1 MDIQSA
7 RFFITVYN
15 CRSLSKAAKAHYVTQ
30 PVISRSITSLENE
43 FGCKLFE
50 RSKHGVFPTDAGSA
64 FYQYAQ
70 KYSDFYQEIATGMSA
85 FSDKDNL
92 SLSIAGITP
101 PVKEILPKAVEEFNR
116 MFPEI
121 KINIERFAAG
131 EIIPLIQDD
140 AYDFY
145 ITMRSDILSFPFLK
159 SRLLLS
165 ERFHLITK
173 EEMRPENDREAI
185 KLMKANPIYV
195 LPEQDAPLFFRM
207 TVDYLKEAGID
218 HPNLKTARPIE
229 SLSYNVSANLGIAL
243 SPARHEF
250 NEPGLS
256 AYVIKGS
263 PQVELGI
270 AWKKETMPSKIF
282 ISILDKL
289 ISKKE

>member
-7 RFFITVYN
+7 RYYMSVYD
-15 CRSLSKAAKAHYVTQ
+15 CRSLSKAAKEHYVTQ
-30 PVISRSITSLENE
+30 PVISRSITALEDE
-43 FGCKLFE
+43 FGCTFFE
-50 RSKHGVFPTDAGSA
+50 RSKHGVVPTEAGTA

-70 KYSDFYQEIATGMSA
+70 KYSVFYQEIAAGMSA
-85 FSDKDNL
+85 FSGKDNL

-101 PVKEILPKAVEEFNR
+101 PVKEILPKAVSEFNR

-121 KINIERFAAG
+121 RINIERFVAS
-131 EIIPLIQDD
+131 EIIPLIQEDS
-140 AYDFY
+140 YDFY
-145 ITMRSDILSFPFLK
+145 ITMMSDIRTFPRLK

-173 EEMRPENDREAI
+173 EEMQPKNDREAI
-185 KLMKANPIYV
+185 RLMKENPIYV
-195 LPEQDAPLFFRM
+195 LPEQDAPFFYRM
-207 TVDYLKEAGID
+207 AVDYLKEAGIG
-218 HPNLKTARPIE
+218 HPDLKTARPIE
-229 SLSYNVSANLGIAL
+229 SLSYNVSANLGVAL

-263 PQVELGI
+263 PHVELGI

-282 ISILDKL
+282 ISILEKL

>member
-7 RFFITVYN
+7 RYFMSVYD
-15 CRSLSKAAKAHYVTQ
+15 CRSLSKAATEHYVTQ
-30 PVISRSITSLENE
+30 PVISRSITALEDE
-43 FGCKLFE
+43 FGCTFFE
-50 RSKHGVFPTDAGSA
+50 RSTHGVIPTEAGTA

-70 KYSDFYQEIATGMSA
+70 KYSDFYKEIANGMSA
-85 FSDKDNL
+85 FSGKDNL

-101 PVKEILPKAVEEFNR
+101 PVKEFLPKAVAEFNR

-121 KINIERFAAG
+121 KINIERYVAS
-131 EIIPLIQDD
+131 EIIPLIKEDS
-140 AYDFY
+140 YDFY
-145 ITMRSDILSFPFLK
+145 ITMMPDIHSFPHLK

-173 EEMRPENDREAI
+173 EEVKPKNDKEAI
-185 KLMKANPIYV
+185 RLLKNNPIFV
-195 LPEQDAPLFFRM
+195 LPEQDAPLFYRM
-207 TVDYLKEAGID
+207 VVDYLKEAGIS

-256 AYVIKGS
+256 VYAIKGS
-263 PQVELGI
+263 PEVELGI
-270 AWKKETMPSKIF
+270 AWKKETMPSKTF
-282 ISILDKL
+282 ISILEKV
-289 ISKKE
+289 ISENE